1 MFLCARRYL
10 SRSEDTSKSGN
21 AATLGDRRCRN
32 AGVPLQSGPRGFGET
47 FPDRAAHEPNCLVL
61 VTQHSPVPRV
71 KGLGWYLSSR
81 PTKRAQITSSNLK
94 LAASHSAY
102 GTKPTSFLKTTE
114 EEGRRMRSLHASSAS
129 LHYYGGNGF
138 ANAHNHINVQDISS
152 GTTTVLRRGV
162 PLYTHSCAK
171 T

>member
-1 MFLCARRYL
+1 MFFCARRYL

-32 AGVPLQSGPRGFGET
+32 AGGPLQSGLRGFGET

-61 VTQHSPVPRV
+61 VTQHSPFPRV
-71 KGLGWYLSSR
+71 KGLGWWLSSR

-129 LHYYGGNGF
+129 LHYYGSQRF
-138 ANAHNHINVQDISS
+138 RKCS
-152 GTTTVLRRGV
+152 
-162 PLYTHSCAK
+162 
-171 T
+171 